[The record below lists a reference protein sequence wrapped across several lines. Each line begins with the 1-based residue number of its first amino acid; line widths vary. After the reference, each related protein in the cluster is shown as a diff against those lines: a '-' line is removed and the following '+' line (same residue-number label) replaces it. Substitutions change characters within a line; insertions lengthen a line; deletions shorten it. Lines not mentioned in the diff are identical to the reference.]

1 MREQS
6 SSQIERLFEEHIP
19 NVYSNMAVT
28 SVSIVPSP
36 RDEDK
41 EHFIQ
46 GLKKFLDS
54 MSGEKYTAIFIA
66 TPLKKR
72 T

>member
-1 MREQS
+1 MA
-6 SSQIERLFEEHIP
+6 RLLEGHIP
-19 NVYSNMAVT
+19 DVYSNMAVS

-46 GLKKFLDS
+46 GLKNS
-54 MSGEKYTAIFIA
+54 SIQCREKNILLCLY
-66 TPLKKR
+66 LLH
-72 T
+72 

>member
-1 MREQS
+1 MA
-6 SSQIERLFEEHIP
+6 RLLEGHIP
-19 NVYSNMAVT
+19 DVYSNMAVS

-46 GLKKFLDS
+46 GLEKFIDS
-54 MSGEKYTAIFIA
+54 MSGEKYTAVFVSS
-66 TPLKKR
+66 PLSKTDLEAKKR
-72 T
+72 I